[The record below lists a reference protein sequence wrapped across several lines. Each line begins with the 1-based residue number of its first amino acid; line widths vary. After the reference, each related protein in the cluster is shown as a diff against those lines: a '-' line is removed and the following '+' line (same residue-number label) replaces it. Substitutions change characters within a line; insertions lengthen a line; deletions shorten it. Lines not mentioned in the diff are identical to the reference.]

1 MTIKHDMRLALI
13 SELSL
18 LAMPI
23 SFTIYSSWLI
33 TVTCHFC
40 WSGSL
45 SSVLRYCYH
54 YHYYYSYDC
63 HYGYWYIYLINI
75 KQSEY
80 IVRILLLLIMLSHND
95 YPLLNVY
102 RSMENHHFLRENS
115 LFLWPCSIIVL
126 SGLDRVDDP
135 PGSHPY
141 DSYDDIAVLQHS
153 TKSIRISPV

>member
-1 MTIKHDMRLALI
+1 MRLALI

-54 YHYYYSYDC
+54 
-63 HYGYWYIYLINI
+63 WYIYLINI

-126 SGLDRVDDP
+126 SGLDRVDEP

-153 TKSIRISPV
+153 TKSIRISPL